1 MILFDIIL
9 WNYYYLILF
18 KRQYIMVFNVNHFK
32 VCIYGHKN
40 ENINSMA
47 SNFPDYKIEKI
58 VLTDNTSCHHD
69 HAKKL
74 QEKPLEKLPVKPI
87 NETNVFNHYMTHNI
101 DTHDVLFVN
110 ADSVKKVKIE
120 GTESIYYIINM
131 IETKLKDADSPY
143 VILFNRYMDNNYS
156 THYIGDISK
165 SVSLFRSFRPKESDC
180 FFLSRNMIKIL
191 KEKHLKNLYKG
202 IDVKRES
209 FRYVKEGLA
218 EAFSFNPNLFTF
230 MIEKSENINQSQS
243 NKTTMIKG
251 DETRSMSKTL
261 ELFFSDH
268 IILFW
273 CFVIFFT
280 CTMFIVIL
288 KTFNLMSHLI

>member
-1 MILFDIIL
+1 
-9 WNYYYLILF
+9 
-18 KRQYIMVFNVNHFK
+18 MVFNVNHFK
-32 VCIYGHKN
+32 VCIFGHCT

-47 SNFPDYKIEKI
+47 SNFPDYKIQKI

-69 HAKKL
+69 HSKKL
-74 QEKPLEKLPVKPI
+74 PAKPLAKTI
-87 NETNVFNHYMTHNI
+87 NETNVFNHYMTYNI

-120 GTESIYYIINM
+120 GTESLHYIINM
-131 IETKLKDADSPY
+131 IETKLKDINNPY
-143 VILFNRYMDNNYS
+143 VILFNRFMDNNYS
-156 THYIGDISK
+156 THYLGDISK
-165 SVSLFRSFRPKESDC
+165 SVSLFKSFKPKESDC
-180 FFLSRNMIKIL
+180 FFLSRNMIKVL

-209 FRYVKEGLA
+209 FRYVKDGLA

-230 MIEKSENINQSQS
+230 MIEKSENVNQTQT
-243 NKTTMIKG
+243 NKTTLIKG
-251 DETRSMSKTL
+251 DETRSISKTL

-268 IILFW
+268 IIIFW
-273 CFVIFFT
+273 IFLVAFV
-280 CTMFIVIL
+280 CTMFLVIL